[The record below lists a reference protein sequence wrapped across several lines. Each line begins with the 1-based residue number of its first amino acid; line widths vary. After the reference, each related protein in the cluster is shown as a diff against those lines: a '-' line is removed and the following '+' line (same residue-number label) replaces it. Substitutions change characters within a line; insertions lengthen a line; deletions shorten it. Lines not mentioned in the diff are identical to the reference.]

1 VPFEASQ
8 GMAPEV
14 SVLVQ
19 PVIDL
24 TERPG
29 IQAVD
34 PFPAVSALG
43 YELCISQHA
52 QMSGDCRPANP
63 EGRGDAS
70 RRGFPIRK
78 KPQNLPA
85 SRIGGCAKY
94 ALQRRTMRNHMVT
107 RY

>member
-8 GMAPEV
+8 RIAPEL

-19 PVIDL
+19 PLVDL
-24 TERPG
+24 TERPC
-29 IQAVD
+29 IQAID
-34 PFPAVSALG
+34 PFSPVSALG
-43 YELCISQHA
+43 YELCISQYA

-63 EGRGDAS
+63 EGCGDVP
-70 RRGFPIRK
+70 RRGITIRK
-78 KPQNLPA
+78 KPQNLAA